1 MSVAWKDTSERHHC
15 VKEPLYHSTED
26 SCAMEV
32 VVDMDAVVELAD
44 HHNAV
49 IVCTIPTVRN
59 LIPMYDISL
68 VFTQCDPIF
77 FNSNN
82 VVA

>member
-1 MSVAWKDTSERHHC
+1 
-15 VKEPLYHSTED
+15 
-26 SCAMEV
+26 MEV

-68 VFTQCDPIF
+68 VFTQCDLIF
-77 FNSNN
+77 LILTM
-82 VVA
+82 

>member
-1 MSVAWKDTSERHHC
+1 
-15 VKEPLYHSTED
+15 
-26 SCAMEV
+26 MEV

-77 FNSNN
+77 LILTM
-82 VVA
+82 